1 MVTTL
6 WHVNCWLKFYLFLE
20 VVKKRQ
26 IVNNEADSNEDLIPD
41 VDECESS
48 EDDTNDIN
56 DSCGIILDWTKK

>member
-1 MVTTL
+1 M
-6 WHVNCWLKFYLFLE
+6 KFYLFLE

-26 IVNNEADSNEDLIPD
+26 IENNEADSNEDLIPD